1 MVENM
6 SLEQKTTA
14 APLGILITTT
24 IHCGLKFQSQHT
36 VPYLALANL
45 AEHEHDSFMNHVK
58 YQQAAATFKK
68 VWEHCNVNRPNT

>member
-6 SLEQKTTA
+6 SLEQKIAT

-45 AEHEHDSFMNHVK
+45 AEHDSFMNHVK

-68 VWEHCNVNRPNT
+68 VWEHGNVNRPNT